1 MKKTGWIITG
11 IASATAAAAT
21 VYVLNKVKKHRLSEQ
36 QQHLIHLN
44 DELDAPLT
52 AMESMEDTDDKTIH
66 TIVQDEDDQTI
77 DMPELDPME
86 RNAQIMREVKRMS
99 IDEDQRDQQ
108 DPTMDQDDQRIVDEL
123 QSVYSHLSRGFIV
136 ESIGKCERFAK
147 DFADRAVV
155 TIKYHIAFDT
165 TNDQLAFDQTIKSL
179 GYTSEQGL
187 LEDQMSVKSVITL
200 KYVKLLSDV
209 LTVANQV
216 SACNGH
222 LLGYEVE

>member
-66 TIVQDEDDQTI
+66 TIVQDDDQTI
-77 DMPELDPME
+77 DISSSDPIE

-99 IDEDQRDQQ
+99 IDQDSEDGL
-108 DPTMDQDDQRIVDEL
+108 TMEGEDARIVDEL
-123 QSVYSHLSRGFIV
+123 QSVYAHLSRGFIV
-136 ESIGKCERFAK
+136 ESISKCERFAK
-147 DFADRAVV
+147 DFSDRAVV
-155 TIKYHIAFDT
+155 TIKYHISFDS

-187 LEDQMSVKSVITL
+187 LEDQMTVKSVITL

-216 SACNGH
+216 NACNGH

>member
-77 DMPELDPME
+77 DMPELDPIE

-99 IDEDQRDQQ
+99 IDEDQQ
-108 DPTMDQDDQRIVDEL
+108 DSTMDQDDQRIVDEL

-136 ESIGKCERFAK
+136 ESISKCERFAK

-216 SACNGH
+216 SACHGH

>member
-77 DMPELDPME
+77 DMPELDPIE

-99 IDEDQRDQQ
+99 IDEDQQ
-108 DPTMDQDDQRIVDEL
+108 DSTMDQDDQRIVDEL

-216 SACNGH
+216 SACHGH

>member
-11 IASATAAAAT
+11 IASVSAAAAT
-21 VYVLNKVKKHRLSEQ
+21 VYVLNKVKKHRQSEQ
-36 QQHLIHLN
+36 EQHLIHLN
-44 DELDAPLT
+44 EQLDAPLS
-52 AMESMEDTDDKTIH
+52 AMETMDEEDKTIH
-66 TIVQDEDDQTI
+66 TIVQDDDQTI
-77 DMPELDPME
+77 DISSSDPIE

-99 IDEDQRDQQ
+99 IDQDSEDGL
-108 DPTMDQDDQRIVDEL
+108 TMEGEDARIVDEL
-123 QSVYSHLSRGFIV
+123 QSVYAHLSRGFIV
-136 ESIGKCERFAK
+136 ESISKCERFAK
-147 DFADRAVV
+147 DFSDRAVV
-155 TIKYHIAFDT
+155 TIKYHISFDS

-187 LEDQMSVKSVITL
+187 LEDQMTVKSVITL

-216 SACNGH
+216 NACNGH

>member
-77 DMPELDPME
+77 DMPELDPIE

-99 IDEDQRDQQ
+99 IDEDQQ
-108 DPTMDQDDQRIVDEL
+108 DSTMDQDDQRIVDEL

>member
-77 DMPELDPME
+77 DMPELDPIE

-99 IDEDQRDQQ
+99 IDEDQQ

-216 SACNGH
+216 SACHGH

>member
-77 DMPELDPME
+77 DMPELDPIE

-99 IDEDQRDQQ
+99 IDEDQQ
-108 DPTMDQDDQRIVDEL
+108 DSTMDQDDQRIVDEL

-136 ESIGKCERFAK
+136 ESISKCERFAK

>member
-77 DMPELDPME
+77 DMPELDPIE

-99 IDEDQRDQQ
+99 IDEDQQ
-108 DPTMDQDDQRIVDEL
+108 DSTMDQDDQRIVDEL

-216 SACNGH
+216 NACNGH